1 MFCYFVNVDLIVS
14 YLIIKSKK
22 VKVKIKNKKKS
33 IIGE

>member
-22 VKVKIKNKKKS
+22 VKVKIKNKKKV
-33 IIGE
+33 

>member
-22 VKVKIKNKKKS
+22 VKVKIKNKKRV
-33 IIGE
+33 